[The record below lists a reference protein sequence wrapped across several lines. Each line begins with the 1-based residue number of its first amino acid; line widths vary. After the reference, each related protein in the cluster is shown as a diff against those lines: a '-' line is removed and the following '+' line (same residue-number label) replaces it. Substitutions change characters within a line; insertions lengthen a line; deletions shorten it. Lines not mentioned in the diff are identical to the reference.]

1 MANNKKVK
9 YMTEAE
15 LEKYYP
21 GLARG
26 EIYNYDKKKV
36 KYMNEAELEKYY
48 PGLAR
53 GEIYNYDKK
62 KKY

>member
-1 MANNKKVK
+1 MSDKKKVK

-26 EIYNYDKKKV
+26 EIYNYDKKKNINRRL
-36 KYMNEAELEKYY
+36 KQGEKKIKNSKFYGY
-48 PGLAR
+48 TT
-53 GEIYNYDKK
+53 NKN
-62 KKY
+62 